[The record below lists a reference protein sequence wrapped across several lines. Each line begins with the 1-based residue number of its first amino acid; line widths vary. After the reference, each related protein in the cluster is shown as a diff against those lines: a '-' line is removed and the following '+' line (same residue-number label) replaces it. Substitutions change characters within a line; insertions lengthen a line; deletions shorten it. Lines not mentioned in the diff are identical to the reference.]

1 MNLDLPR
8 IWGESWSAALLE
20 TQGSTAHPE
29 SEWRSA
35 GRKTKEWPGGQD
47 LDYWERTGIDQVSA
61 YTTWMDEQIR
71 AGWRI
76 ATVGDQPAIEF
87 EIRAKFGGVEVLGF
101 ADCMY
106 ETPDLLLVDYKT
118 GAKVPNTF
126 FQLCLYAQAIERQY
140 GVRPK
145 LGAYFM
151 TREGKLSAPESLDR
165 YSDDYFDRVFSQ
177 LDQVRTSGG
186 PFLPNIGRD
195 CSTCD
200 VAHACYARS
209 GPNAHLYDPDHP
221 QFGVRK

>member
-1 MNLDLPR
+1 
-8 IWGESWSAALLE
+8 
-20 TQGSTAHPE
+20 
-29 SEWRSA
+29 
-35 GRKTKEWPGGQD
+35 

-106 ETPDLLLVDYKT
+106 ETPDFLLVDYKT